1 MANLDLAPLLVFEAE
16 PEMVTRAVHHLLLR
30 HNTELKQIYRFY
42 AAHRCAATEAFVM
55 TLSQFWQ
62 FARDT
67 GLCTTASPLAN
78 LNRVLLYGAKAGTQ
92 AAPQLGIELPELQAI
107 LGGDPSAAP
116 RLTAEGVPADPHF
129 SERPLLLREFIQG
142 LVALAAAGY
151 AKQPSLPQKLRQLL
165 TEDVLPKACPK
176 PADESLAA
184 AGADPGAR

>member
-1 MANLDLAPLLVFEAE
+1 M
-16 PEMVTRAVHHLLLR
+16 
-30 HNTELKQIYRFY
+30 
-42 AAHRCAATEAFVM
+42 
-55 TLSQFWQ
+55 
-62 FARDT
+62 
-67 GLCTTASPLAN
+67 PLAN

-151 AKQPSLPQKLRQLL
+151 AKQPSLPQKVVTLTLTLTVTVTLTLTLTLL
-165 TEDVLPKACPK
+165 LARRTLGYVPCRSTPSGRRWARRRAWRCSCSPLP
-176 PADESLAA
+176 
-184 AGADPGAR
+184 

>member
-1 MANLDLAPLLVFEAE
+1 
-16 PEMVTRAVHHLLLR
+16 
-30 HNTELKQIYRFY
+30 
-42 AAHRCAATEAFVM
+42 M

-142 LVALAAAGY
+142 LVALAAVGY

-176 PADESLAA
+176 PADESLTAA
-184 AGADPGAR
+184 DADPGGDPARLAAIAALRPRLRWAYHYP